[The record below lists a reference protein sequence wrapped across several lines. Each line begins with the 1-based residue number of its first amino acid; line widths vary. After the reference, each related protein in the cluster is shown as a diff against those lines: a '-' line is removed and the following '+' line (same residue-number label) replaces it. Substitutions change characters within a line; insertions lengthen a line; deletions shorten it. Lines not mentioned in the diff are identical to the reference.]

1 MRVRVRARVRV
12 GARVRVRVEASAAR
26 LVRGKEEERALPRRR
41 TRAGE
46 CAHLR
51 GEERDVGIVV
61 RGGLVV
67 EEAVLQ
73 VERVA
78 LPHVHPHEEER
89 LGLGL
94 GLGLGVGLGLALT
107 LTATLPSPM
116 PAKLCSVTPP
126 MWHAAM
132 PG

>member
-1 MRVRVRARVRV
+1 MGR
-12 GARVRVRVEASAAR
+12 GLGFGSKPPAAR
-26 LVRGKEEERALPRRR
+26 LVGGKEEERALPRRR
-41 TRAGE
+41 ARAAQR
-46 CAHLR
+46 AHLR
-51 GEERDVGIVV
+51 GEERDVRVVV

-94 GLGLGVGLGLALT
+94 GLDLRDAQAGLGLRIGLG
-107 LTATLPSPM
+107 LGLG
-116 PAKLCSVTPP
+116 L
-126 MWHAAM
+126 
-132 PG
+132 G